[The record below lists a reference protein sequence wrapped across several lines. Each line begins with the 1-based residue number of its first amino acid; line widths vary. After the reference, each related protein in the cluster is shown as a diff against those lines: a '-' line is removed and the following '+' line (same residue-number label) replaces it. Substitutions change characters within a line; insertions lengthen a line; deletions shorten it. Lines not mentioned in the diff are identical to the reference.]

1 MGDIFLKLLNMSITA
16 GWLILAV
23 LCIRLLFRKIPKW
36 VNCLL
41 WGVVAIRL
49 ICPFSIES
57 QFSILPSTEPIKS
70 STVVEGEVQNYI
82 PSIDSRLTIV
92 ENTINPM
99 LTETFA
105 YNESDSAAPL
115 QIVTYAA
122 GLVWCCGM
130 VLLIICAMGSAVK
143 LHKLV
148 KEAVCVRDNI
158 YICDVV
164 KSPFIL
170 GIFRPRVYLSSA
182 LREREMDYILAHESA
197 HLKRKDHWWKALGY
211 LLLCIH
217 WFNPLCWMAYSLLCK
232 DIELAC
238 DEKAAKDMTF
248 HEKKEYSKV
257 LLSCA
262 RQRSLIMVCPLAF
275 GEVGVKERVKS
286 VLNYKKPTLWIM
298 IATVAV
304 LVILAVCFLTNPTR
318 EYQIRI
324 TIPAGS
330 TETFCYSDEEIS
342 PKGNTLIFYAGEGLG
357 DTEIKLLPVEVK
369 EENAYDE
376 LFYITPGMSVKMD
389 VEKGAWFKI
398 GVNIQNPTEESKDV
412 YISVSNVEV
421 RIASLNDAKD
431 SSLFIEKMPSEKDAT
446 QQETFVDMQVSDIL
460 NGSSSVTISREDAS
474 ALRAFFESGGW
485 NEGTSDCLDNY
496 ELIFDGNIVRYHSDC
511 GTFNDFVNNRHIE
524 LSEENKAEVNV
535 ILEKYISLQ
544 AEEMPLE
551 NDTIQNIM
559 LYEQPEADKICI
571 KVQPSMIRENT
582 YYYYIP
588 TDKDQEWLSAQV
600 EALDLEGKPFDRRWE
615 GHKERGW
622 QIIYN
627 DVEIRAFEGG
637 YLYYTYDNENSI
649 MECFIEA
656 PKLCDYIQIML
667 MEKVGYQ
674 NYDVSKI
681 KDIVSAKLDVKSTF
695 TGGKFYSQTITDAE
709 TLQKFEEWFRNA
721 EYMYGGTECE
731 TQCACLELTLAN
743 GDVVKL
749 SMATDSCPN
758 FHIDGV
764 AYDYRPVSDW
774 NNSEFYKYFNEIPYA
789 EIGRTDSKAVSD
801 CRQG

>member
-57 QFSILPSTEPIKS
+57 QFSILPSAEPIKS
-70 STVVEGEVQNYI
+70 SAVVEGKVQNYI
-82 PSIDSRLTIV
+82 PYIDSHLTIV

-105 YNESDSAAPL
+105 YNEADSAAPL
-115 QIVTYAA
+115 QIVTYVAS
-122 GLVWCCGM
+122 LVWGCGM
-130 VLLIICAMGSAVK
+130 VLLIICAMGSVIK
-143 LHKLV
+143 MHKLV
-148 KEAVCVRDNI
+148 REAVCVRDNI
-158 YICDVV
+158 YICDAV

-170 GIFRPRVYLSSA
+170 GIVRPKVYFPSTLN
-182 LREREMDYILAHESA
+182 EREMDYILAHESA
-197 HLKRKDHWWKALGY
+197 HLKRKDHWWKVLGY
-211 LLLCIH
+211 LLLCIY

-238 DEKAAKDMTF
+238 DEKVAKDMTL
-248 HEKKEYSKV
+248 HEKKEYSNV

-262 RQRSLIMVCPLAF
+262 RQRSLIKLCPLAF
-275 GEVGVKERVKS
+275 GEIGVKERVKS

-298 IATVAV
+298 IATAAI

-431 SSLFIEKMPSEKDAT
+431 SSLFIEKMPSEKDAA

>member
-70 STVVEGEVQNYI
+70 NTVVEGEVQNYI

-330 TETFCYSDEEIS
+330 TEAFCYSDEEIS
-342 PKGNTLIFYAGEGLG
+342 PKGNTLTFYAGEGLG
-357 DTEIKLLPVEVK
+357 DTEIALLPVEVR

-376 LFYITPGMSVKMD
+376 PAYITPGMPVKMD

-398 GVNIQNPTEESKDV
+398 GVNVQNTTDESMDV
-412 YISVSNVEV
+412 YVSVKNVEV
-421 RIASLNDAKD
+421 RIASVKEVGG
-431 SSLFIEKMPSEKDAT
+431 SSLSTEQTPGEENAA
-446 QQETFVDMQVSDIL
+446 QQETDADMQVSDIL
-460 NGSSSVTISREDAS
+460 NGSSPVTISREDA
-474 ALRAFFESGGW
+474 LIFRAFLESGEWDDGISRCA
-485 NEGTSDCLDNY
+485 NNY
-496 ELIFDGNIVRYHSDC
+496 ELIFDGNTVRYHSDC
-511 GTFNDFVNNRHIE
+511 GTFNDSAYNRHIT
-524 LSEENKAEVNV
+524 LSEEDKVEVNT

-544 AEEMPLE
+544 AGEMPVK

-559 LYEQPEADKICI
+559 LYEQPEADKVCI
-571 KVQPSMIRENT
+571 KVQPSMIRENA

-600 EALDLEGKPFDRRWE
+600 EALDLEGQPFDRRWE

-627 DVEIRAFEGG
+627 DMEIRVFEGG
-637 YLYYTYDNENSI
+637 YLYYTYDDEKGM

-667 MEKVGYQ
+667 TEKIGYQ
-674 NYDVSKI
+674 NYDVSDI
-681 KDIVSAKLDVKSTF
+681 KDIVSAKLDVKSAF
-695 TGGKFYSQTITDAE
+695 TSGQFYSQTITDAE
-709 TLQKFEEWFRNA
+709 TLQKFEEWFSNA
-721 EYMYGGTECE
+721 EYMYGGTECG
-731 TQCACLELTLAN
+731 TQYACLELTLAN
-743 GDVVKL
+743 GDVMKL

-774 NNSEFYKYFNEIPYA
+774 NNSEFYKCFNEIPWEY
-789 EIGRTDSKAVSD
+789 E
-801 CRQG
+801 

>member
-1 MGDIFLKLLNMSITA
+1 MGGIFLKLLNMSITA

-122 GLVWCCGM
+122 GLVWGCGM

-158 YICDVV
+158 YICDAV

-182 LREREMDYILAHESA
+182 LREREMDYILVHESA

-211 LLLCIH
+211 LLLCIY

-238 DEKAAKDMTF
+238 DEKAAKEMTI

-298 IATVAV
+298 VATVAV
-304 LVILAVCFLTNPTR
+304 LVILAVCFLTNPTK

-330 TETFCYSDEEIS
+330 TEPFCYSDEEIS
-342 PKGNTLIFYAGEGLG
+342 PKGNTLTFYAGEGLG
-357 DTEIKLLPVEVK
+357 DTEITLLPVEAR

-376 LFYITPGMSVKMD
+376 PAYITPGMPVKMD

-398 GVNIQNPTEESKDV
+398 GVNIQNPTDENKDV
-412 YISVSNVEV
+412 YISVRNVEV
-421 RIASLNDAKD
+421 RIASSDEAGD
-431 SSLFIEKMPSEKDAT
+431 SSLFTEQVPSEKDAAR
-446 QQETFVDMQVSDIL
+446 QETFVDMQVFDIL
-460 NGSSSVTISREDAS
+460 NDSSPVTISRGDAS
-474 ALRAFFESGGW
+474 VFRAFFESGEW
-485 NEGTSDCLDNY
+485 NEGTSDCFDNCG
-496 ELIFDGNIVRYHSDC
+496 LIFDGNTVRYHSDC
-511 GTFNDFVNNRHIE
+511 GTFHDSVYNRHLS
-524 LSEENKAEVNV
+524 LSEEDKVEVNT

-544 AEEMPLE
+544 VEEMPVE
-551 NDTIQNIM
+551 NDIIQNIV
-559 LYEQPEADKICI
+559 LYEQPEADKVCI
-571 KVQPSMIRENT
+571 KVQPSMIREHT

-600 EALDLEGKPFDRRWE
+600 EALDLEGQPFDRRWE
-615 GHKERGW
+615 GHKEKGW

-627 DVEIRAFEGG
+627 DMEIRVFEGG
-637 YLYYTYDNENSI
+637 YLYYTYDDEKGM

-667 MEKVGYQ
+667 TEKIGYQ
-674 NYDVSKI
+674 NYDVSEI

-695 TGGKFYSQTITDAE
+695 TGGQFYSQTITDAE
-709 TLQKFEEWFRNA
+709 TLQKFEEWFSNA
-721 EYMYGGTECE
+721 EYMYGGTECG
-731 TQCACLELTLAN
+731 TQCARLELTLAN

-774 NNSEFYKYFNEIPYA
+774 NNSEFYKCFNEIPLEY
-789 EIGRTDSKAVSD
+789 E
-801 CRQG
+801 

>member
-23 LCIRLLFRKIPKW
+23 LCIRLLFGKIPKW

-49 ICPFSIES
+49 ICPFSVES
-57 QFSILPSTEPIKS
+57 PFSILPSTEPIKS

-148 KEAVCVRDNI
+148 REAVCVRDNI
-158 YICDVV
+158 YICDAV

-170 GIFRPRVYLSSA
+170 GIFRPRIYFSSA

-217 WFNPLCWMAYSLLCK
+217 WFNPLCWVAYSLLCK

-330 TETFCYSDEEIS
+330 TEAFCYSDEEIS
-342 PKGNTLIFYAGEGLG
+342 PKGNTLTFYAGEGLG
-357 DTEIKLLPVEVK
+357 DTEIALLPVEVR

-376 LFYITPGMSVKMD
+376 PAYITPGMPVKMD
-389 VEKGAWFKI
+389 VEKGAWFK
-398 GVNIQNPTEESKDV
+398 
-412 YISVSNVEV
+412 
-421 RIASLNDAKD
+421 
-431 SSLFIEKMPSEKDAT
+431 
-446 QQETFVDMQVSDIL
+446 
-460 NGSSSVTISREDAS
+460 
-474 ALRAFFESGGW
+474 
-485 NEGTSDCLDNY
+485 
-496 ELIFDGNIVRYHSDC
+496 
-511 GTFNDFVNNRHIE
+511 NRR
-524 LSEENKAEVNV
+524 K
-535 ILEKYISLQ
+535 
-544 AEEMPLE
+544 
-551 NDTIQNIM
+551 
-559 LYEQPEADKICI
+559 C
-571 KVQPSMIRENT
+571 
-582 YYYYIP
+582 
-588 TDKDQEWLSAQV
+588 
-600 EALDLEGKPFDRRWE
+600 
-615 GHKERGW
+615 
-622 QIIYN
+622 
-627 DVEIRAFEGG
+627 
-637 YLYYTYDNENSI
+637 
-649 MECFIEA
+649 
-656 PKLCDYIQIML
+656 
-667 MEKVGYQ
+667 
-674 NYDVSKI
+674 
-681 KDIVSAKLDVKSTF
+681 
-695 TGGKFYSQTITDAE
+695 
-709 TLQKFEEWFRNA
+709 A
-721 EYMYGGTECE
+721 EY
-731 TQCACLELTLAN
+731 
-743 GDVVKL
+743 D
-749 SMATDSCPN
+749 
-758 FHIDGV
+758 
-764 AYDYRPVSDW
+764 R
-774 NNSEFYKYFNEIPYA
+774 
-789 EIGRTDSKAVSD
+789 
-801 CRQG
+801 

>member
-105 YNESDSAAPL
+105 YNESDSAASL

-262 RQRSLIMVCPLAF
+262 GQRSLIMVCPLAF

-298 IATVAV
+298 IATIAV
-304 LVILAVCFLTNPTR
+304 LVILVVCFLTNPTR

-330 TETFCYSDEEIS
+330 TEAFCYSDEEIS
-342 PKGNTLIFYAGEGLG
+342 PKGNTLTFYAGEGLG
-357 DTEIKLLPVEVK
+357 DTEIALLPVEVR

-376 LFYITPGMSVKMD
+376 PAYITPGMPVKMD

-398 GVNIQNPTEESKDV
+398 GVNVQNTTDESMDV
-412 YISVSNVEV
+412 YVSVKNVEV
-421 RIASLNDAKD
+421 RIASVKEAGD
-431 SSLFIEKMPSEKDAT
+431 SSLSTEQTPGEEGAA
-446 QQETFVDMQVSDIL
+446 QQE
-460 NGSSSVTISREDAS
+460 
-474 ALRAFFESGGW
+474 
-485 NEGTSDCLDNY
+485 
-496 ELIFDGNIVRYHSDC
+496 
-511 GTFNDFVNNRHIE
+511 
-524 LSEENKAEVNV
+524 
-535 ILEKYISLQ
+535 YISLQ
-544 AEEMPLE
+544 AGEMPVE

-559 LYEQPEADKICI
+559 LYEQPEADKVCI
-571 KVQPSMIRENT
+571 KVQPSMIRENA

-600 EALDLEGKPFDRRWE
+600 EALDLEGQPFGRRWE
-615 GHKERGW
+615 GHKEKGW

-627 DVEIRAFEGG
+627 DMEIRVFEGG
-637 YLYYTYDNENSI
+637 YLYYTYDDEKGLK
-649 MECFIEA
+649 ECFIEA
-656 PKLCDYIQIML
+656 PKLCDDIQTML
-667 MEKVGYQ
+667 TEEIGYQ
-674 NYDVSKI
+674 NYDVSDI
-681 KDIVSAKLDVKSTF
+681 KDIVSAKLDVKSMF
-695 TGGKFYSQTITDAE
+695 TGGKLYSQTITDDK
-709 TLQKFEEWFRNA
+709 TLQKFEAWFRNA
-721 EYMYGGTECE
+721 EYMYGGTECG
-731 TQCACLELTLAN
+731 TQCACLELILAN

-758 FHIDGV
+758 FHIGGV
-764 AYDYRPVSDW
+764 AYDYRPVTDW
-774 NNSEFYKYFNEIPYA
+774 NNSEFYKCFNEIPWEY
-789 EIGRTDSKAVSD
+789 E
-801 CRQG
+801 

>member
-57 QFSILPSTEPIKS
+57 QFSILPSAEPIKS
-70 STVVEGEVQNYI
+70 STIVEGEVQNYI
-82 PSIDSRLTIV
+82 PYIDSHLTIV

-105 YNESDSAAPL
+105 YNEADSAAPL
-115 QIVTYAA
+115 QIVTYVAS
-122 GLVWCCGM
+122 LVWGCGM
-130 VLLIICAMGSAVK
+130 VLLIICAMGSVIK
-143 LHKLV
+143 MHKLV
-148 KEAVCVRDNI
+148 REAVCVRDNI
-158 YICDVV
+158 YICDAV

-170 GIFRPRVYLSSA
+170 GIVRPKVYFPSTLN
-182 LREREMDYILAHESA
+182 EREMDYILAHESA
-197 HLKRKDHWWKALGY
+197 HLKRKDHWWKVLGY
-211 LLLCIH
+211 LLLCIY

-238 DEKAAKDMTF
+238 DEKVAKDMTL
-248 HEKKEYSKV
+248 HEKKEYSNV

-262 RQRSLIMVCPLAF
+262 RQRSLIMLCPLAF
-275 GEVGVKERVKS
+275 GEIGVKERVKS

-298 IATVAV
+298 IATAAI

>member
-1 MGDIFLKLLNMSITA
+1 MGDLFLKLLNMSITA

-70 STVVEGEVQNYI
+70 NAVVEGEVQNYI

-92 ENTINPM
+92 KNTINPM

-105 YNESDSAAPL
+105 FDESVSAAPL
-115 QIVTYAA
+115 QIVTYAV

-158 YICDVV
+158 YICDAV

-182 LREREMDYILAHESA
+182 LRKREREYILAHESA

-217 WFNPLCWMAYSLLCK
+217 WFNPLCWVAYSLLCK

-238 DEKAAKDMTF
+238 DEKAAKNMTF

-262 RQRSLIMVCPLAF
+262 GQRSLIMVCPLAY

-286 VLNYKKPTLWIM
+286 VLNYKKPTLWII
-298 IATVAV
+298 IATIAV
-304 LVILAVCFLTNPTR
+304 LVILAVCFLTNPTK

-330 TETFCYSDEEIS
+330 TEPVCYSDEEIS
-342 PKGNTLIFYAGEGLG
+342 PKGNTLTFYAGEGLG
-357 DTEIKLLPVEVK
+357 DTEITLLPVEVR

-376 LFYITPGMSVKMD
+376 PSYITPGMPVKMD

-398 GVNIQNPTEESKDV
+398 GVNIQNPTDENKDV
-412 YISVSNVEV
+412 YISVRNVEV
-421 RIASLNDAKD
+421 RIASSDEAKD
-431 SSLFIEKMPSEKDAT
+431 NSLFTEQMPSEEDAA
-446 QQETFVDMQVSDIL
+446 QQETDADMQVSDIL
-460 NGSSSVTISREDAS
+460 NGSSPVTVSREDA
-474 ALRAFFESGGW
+474 LIFRVFLESGEWDDGIGRCA
-485 NEGTSDCLDNY
+485 NDY
-496 ELIFDGNIVRYHSDC
+496 ELIFDGNTVRYHSDC
-511 GTFNDFVNNRHIE
+511 GTFNDFVHNRYLS
-524 LSEENKAEVNV
+524 LSEEDKAEVNA

-544 AEEMPLE
+544 TGEMPVE

-559 LYEQPEADKICI
+559 LYEQPESDKVCI
-571 KVQPSMIRENT
+571 KVQPSMIREHA
-582 YYYYIP
+582 YYYYVP
-588 TDKDQEWLSAQV
+588 TDKDQEWLSAQI
-600 EALDLEGKPFDRRWE
+600 EALDLEGQPFDRRWD
-615 GHKERGW
+615 GHKEKGW

-627 DVEIRAFEGG
+627 DMEIRVFEGG
-637 YLYYTYDNENSI
+637 YLYYTYDDEKGM

-667 MEKVGYQ
+667 TEKIGYQ
-674 NYDVSKI
+674 NYDVSDI

-695 TGGKFYSQTITDAE
+695 TSGQFYSQTITDTE
-709 TLQKFEEWFRNA
+709 TLQKFEEWFSNA
-721 EYMYGGTECE
+721 EYMPAGTDCGNR
-731 TQCACLELTLAN
+731 CACLELTLAN
-743 GDVVKL
+743 GNVVKL

-758 FHIDGV
+758 FSIDGV
-764 AYDYRPVSDW
+764 TYDYRPVSDW
-774 NNSEFYKYFNEIPYA
+774 NNSESYKCFNEIPW
-789 EIGRTDSKAVSD
+789 GL
-801 CRQG
+801 

>member
-1 MGDIFLKLLNMSITA
+1 MGDIFLKLLNMSIIA

-92 ENTINPM
+92 KNTINPM

-105 YNESDSAAPL
+105 YNESNSVAPL
-115 QIVTYAA
+115 QVVTYAA

-130 VLLIICAMGSAVK
+130 VLLIICATGSAVK

-158 YICDVV
+158 YICDAV

-275 GEVGVKERVKS
+275 GEVGVKERVNS
-286 VLNYKKPTLWIM
+286 VLNYKKPTLWII

-304 LVILAVCFLTNPTR
+304 LVILTVCFLTNPTK

-330 TETFCYSDEEIS
+330 TEPVCYSDAEIS
-342 PKGNTLIFYAGEGLG
+342 PKGNTLTFYAGEGLG
-357 DTEIKLLPVEVK
+357 DTEITLLPVEVR

-376 LFYITPGMSVKMD
+376 PAYITPGMPVKME

-398 GVNIQNPTEESKDV
+398 GVNIQNPTDESKDV
-412 YISVSNVEV
+412 YVSVKNVEV
-421 RIASLNDAKD
+421 RIASAKEVED
-431 SSLFIEKMPSEKDAT
+431 GSLSTEQTPSE
-446 QQETFVDMQVSDIL
+446 
-460 NGSSSVTISREDAS
+460 EDAAS
-474 ALRAFFESGGW
+474 RKL
-485 NEGTSDCLDNY
+485 
-496 ELIFDGNIVRYHSDC
+496 
-511 GTFNDFVNNRHIE
+511 
-524 LSEENKAEVNV
+524 
-535 ILEKYISLQ
+535 
-544 AEEMPLE
+544 
-551 NDTIQNIM
+551 M
-559 LYEQPEADKICI
+559 LYEQPESNKVCI
-571 KVQPSMIRENT
+571 KVQPSMIGEYA

-588 TDKDQEWLSAQV
+588 ADKDQEWLSAQV
-600 EALDLEGKPFDRRWE
+600 ETLDLEGQPFDSRWE
-615 GHKERGW
+615 GHKEKGW

-627 DVEIRAFEGG
+627 DMEIRVFEGG
-637 YLYYTYDNENSI
+637 YLYYTYADEKGM

-667 MEKVGYQ
+667 TEEIGYQ
-674 NYDVSKI
+674 NYDVSDI
-681 KDIVSAKLDVKSTF
+681 KDIVFAKLDVKSTF
-695 TGGKFYSQTITDAE
+695 TGGQFCSQTITDAE
-709 TLQKFEEWFRNA
+709 TLQKFEEWFSNA
-721 EYMYGGTECE
+721 EYIYGGTECG

-774 NNSEFYKYFNEIPYA
+774 DNSEFYKCFNEIPWEY
-789 EIGRTDSKAVSD
+789 E
-801 CRQG
+801 

>member
-41 WGVVAIRL
+41 WGMVAIRL
-49 ICPFSIES
+49 ICPFSFES

-70 STVVEGEVQNYI
+70 STVVEGNVQNYI
-82 PSIDSRLTIV
+82 PSIDSHLTIV

-99 LTETFA
+99 LAENFA
-105 YNESDSAAPL
+105 YNESNSVAPL

-130 VLLIICAMGSAVK
+130 VLFIIYTIYSAVK

-148 KEAVCVRDNI
+148 REAVCVRDHV
-158 YICDVV
+158 YICDAV
-164 KSPFIL
+164 KSPFIW
-170 GIFRPRVYLSSA
+170 GIVRPKIYLSSA
-182 LREREMDYILAHESA
+182 LSVRETDYILAHESA

-211 LLLCIH
+211 LLLCIY
-217 WFNPLCWMAYSLLCK
+217 WFHPLCWMAYSLLCK

-286 VLNYKKPTLWIM
+286 ILHYRKPTVWIM
-298 IATVAV
+298 IAMAAV
-304 LVILAVCFLTNPTR
+304 LGIFAACFLTNPSK
-318 EYQIRI
+318 EYQIKI

-330 TETFCYSDEEIS
+330 TAPFCYSDEEIS
-342 PKGNTLIFYAGEGLG
+342 PKGNTLTFYAGEGLG
-357 DTEIKLLPVEVK
+357 DTEITLLPVEAR

-376 LFYITPGMSVKMD
+376 PTYITPGMPVKMD

-398 GVNIQNPTEESKDV
+398 GVNVQNTTDESMDV
-412 YISVSNVEV
+412 YVSVKNVEV
-421 RIASLNDAKD
+421 RIASVKEVGG
-431 SSLFIEKMPSEKDAT
+431 SSLSTEQTPGEENAA
-446 QQETFVDMQVSDIL
+446 QQE
-460 NGSSSVTISREDAS
+460 
-474 ALRAFFESGGW
+474 
-485 NEGTSDCLDNY
+485 
-496 ELIFDGNIVRYHSDC
+496 
-511 GTFNDFVNNRHIE
+511 
-524 LSEENKAEVNV
+524 
-535 ILEKYISLQ
+535 YISLQ
-544 AEEMPLE
+544 AGEMPVE

-559 LYEQPEADKICI
+559 LYEQPESDKVCI
-571 KVQPSMIRENT
+571 KVQPSMIMEYA

-600 EALDLEGKPFDRRWE
+600 EALDLEGQPFDRRWE
-615 GHKERGW
+615 GHKEKGW

-627 DVEIRAFEGG
+627 DMEIRVFEGG
-637 YLYYTYDNENSI
+637 YLYYTYNDEKG
-649 MECFIEA
+649 MKECFIEV

-667 MEKVGYQ
+667 MEKIGYQ
-674 NYDVSKI
+674 NYDVSDI
-681 KDIVSAKLDVKSTF
+681 KDIVSAKLDVKSAF
-695 TGGKFYSQTITDAE
+695 TGGQFYSQTITDAK

-721 EYMYGGTECE
+721 EYIYGGTECG
-731 TQCACLELTLAN
+731 TQHACLELTLAN

-758 FHIDGV
+758 FHIGGV

-774 NNSEFYKYFNEIPYA
+774 DNREFYKCFNEIPW
-789 EIGRTDSKAVSD
+789 EF
-801 CRQG
+801 Q